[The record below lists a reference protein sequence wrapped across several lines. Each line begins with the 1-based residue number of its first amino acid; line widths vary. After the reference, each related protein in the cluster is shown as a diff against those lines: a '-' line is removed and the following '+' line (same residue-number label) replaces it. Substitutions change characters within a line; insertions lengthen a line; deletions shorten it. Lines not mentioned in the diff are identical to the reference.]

1 MFRRVMVPVD
11 LAHAD
16 RLEPAVAEAC
26 ALARRDGAELIFVG
40 VTGSQPSAVAH
51 TPEEFRAKLEAWAT
65 ERAMA
70 HGVEQARAE
79 AVHLHDVTTDLDKG
93 LIAAAVRL
101 GVDLIVMGSHVP
113 GALEHVIGSN
123 AGYVAAHAPVSV
135 LVLRA

>member
-26 ALARRDGAELIFVG
+26 ALARRDGADVVFVG

-51 TPEEFRAKLEAWAT
+51 SPEDFRAKLDTWAA
-65 ERAMA
+65 ERATA
-70 HGVEQARAE
+70 HGVEVARAE
-79 AVHLHDVTTDLDKG
+79 TVHLHDVTTDLDKG
-93 LIAAAVRL
+93 LIAAARRL
-101 GVDLIVMGSHVP
+101 EADLIVMGSHVP

-135 LVLRA
+135 LVLRT